1 MSISYF
7 STKASPQRILL
18 AGFIIVIAVGT
29 VLLMLP
35 ISTTEGISF
44 TDAFF
49 TSTSSVCV
57 TGLIVKDTPY
67 DFTPFGLWV
76 ILVLIQIGGLGYMSM
91 ASWIALLAGRRI
103 GIAERIVLSESLGAG
118 TLQGIV
124 GFMKRL
130 IWFVFIIE
138 LSGCIV
144 LTARFSFDFP
154 LKEAL
159 FKGVFHSISAFNNA
173 GFSLFSDSLMRYRGD
188 VVINTSVML
197 LIILGGIGFTVM
209 DNSWR
214 RFMSQKSR
222 LTLNTK
228 LVLSAS
234 LVLVIGGA
242 FLFYISERTYLF
254 TVTGP
259 DIIEQIALSFFASV
273 TARTAGFNTV
283 DYAALQHA
291 TVFLTMCL
299 MLIGASPGSTG
310 GGVKTTTISVIVI
323 HLWRTL
329 RGRRD
334 TVLFRQRVPE
344 SMIARAFVLLA
355 LSLFFIVIVTFIIIE
370 IEHSAFIRT
379 LFEVVSAFATVGLS
393 FGDGGTRSF
402 TAAFSDPSKW
412 MIIVTMFAGRLG
424 PITLLTA
431 LLRQKEERI
440 RYPEGRI
447 MIG

>member
-1 MSISYF
+1 M
-7 STKASPQRILL
+7 LL
-18 AGFIIVIAVGT
+18 TGFLLLIAAGT

-35 ISTTEGISF
+35 ISTTRGISF
-44 TDAFF
+44 TDALF

-57 TGLIVKDTPY
+57 TGLIVKDTQH
-67 DFTPFGLWV
+67 DFTLFGLWV

-91 ASWIALLAGRRI
+91 ASWIALLAGKRI
-103 GIAERIVLSESLGAG
+103 GLGERIVLSESLSAG
-118 TLQGIV
+118 TLEGIV

-130 IWFVFIIE
+130 IWFVFILE
-138 LSGCIV
+138 LTGCIV

-173 GFSLFSDSLMRYRGD
+173 GFSLFSDSLVRYRGD
-188 VVINTSVML
+188 LVVNVVIMA
-197 LIILGGIGFTVM
+197 LIILGGIGFMVM

-214 RFMSQKSR
+214 RFLSLKSSR
-222 LTLNTK
+222 LTLHTK

-234 LVLVIGGA
+234 LVLITGGA
-242 FLFYISERTYLF
+242 VLFYISERTYLF

-259 DIIEQIALSFFASV
+259 DIMEHMALSLFASV

-283 DYAALQHA
+283 DYSALQHA
-291 TVFLTMCL
+291 TIFLTMCL

-310 GGVKTTTISVIVI
+310 GGVKTTTISVIVM

-329 RGRRD
+329 RGKRD

-355 LSLFFIVIVTFIIIE
+355 LSLFFIIIITFIIIE
-370 IEHSAFIRT
+370 IEHSPLIKT

-393 FGDGGTRSF
+393 FGDGGPRSF
-402 TAAFSDPSKW
+402 AAAFSHPSKW

-431 LLRQKEERI
+431 LLRQSEERI